1 MNFVNWVL
9 TVPPPINKKT
19 VCADML
25 SVVEKLELINNKAGR
40 GLINDMY
47 VGVLFGQFQSLN
59 NVFIGLTRAPEA
71 DTVYTDLVNRFK
83 TVRYHINVRNGAF
96 PDNERGLLDDFH

>member
-9 TVPPPINKKT
+9 TVPSPINKKT

-25 SVVEKLELINNKAGR
+25 AVVEKLELINNKGAS
-40 GLINDMY
+40 GLINDIH
-47 VGVLFGQFQSLN
+47 VHILFGQFRSLN
-59 NVFIGLTRAPEA
+59 EVFISLTRTPDT

-83 TVRYHINVRNGAF
+83 SVRYHINVRQGAY

>member
-25 SVVEKLELINNKAGR
+25 VVVEKLELINNKSVS
-40 GLINDMY
+40 GLINDMH
-47 VGVLFGQFQSLN
+47 VNILFGQFRSLN
-59 NVFIGLTRAPEA
+59 EVYVSLTRAPET

-83 TVRYHINVRNGAF
+83 TVRYHINVRSGTF
-96 PDNERGLLDDFH
+96 PDNERSLLDDFH

>member
-25 SVVEKLELINNKAGR
+25 SVVEKLESINNVWVG
-40 GLINDMY
+40 GLINDIHVRM
-47 VGVLFGQFQSLN
+47 LFEQFQSLN
-59 NVFIGLTRAPEA
+59 NVFIGLTRAPET

>member
-9 TVPPPINKKT
+9 TVPPPINTKT

-25 SVVEKLELINNKAGR
+25 GVVEKLELINKKGVA
-40 GLINDMY
+40 GLINDIH
-47 VGVLFGQFQSLN
+47 VNILFGQFRSLN
-59 NVFIGLTRAPEA
+59 EVFMSLTRTPDA

-83 TVRYHINVRNGAF
+83 NVRYHINVRNGIVS
-96 PDNERGLLDDFH
+96 DNERSLLDDFH